1 MQPGQQRGKG
11 RGLTA
16 RTSGL
21 RGGGNIRRGITG
33 QVGDGHRLLRS
44 EKEISSSGWLVP
56 VEPWAARL
64 PSPGRVVGQVRQ
76 EVPGC
81 PRTSSASPPL
91 RCGAAIVACQVGTA
105 LAARTD
111 RASLRSIG
119 LASNRLLL
127 WGIAF
132 ELAFA
137 ATIVTVPPLQAI
149 FGTAVPGPAILAI
162 LIAFPILVWAPDEL
176 RRAVLRHRTGR

>member
-1 MQPGQQRGKG
+1 M
-11 RGLTA
+11 
-16 RTSGL
+16 
-21 RGGGNIRRGITG
+21 
-33 QVGDGHRLLRS
+33 
-44 EKEISSSGWLVP
+44 
-56 VEPWAARL
+56 
-64 PSPGRVVGQVRQ
+64 
-76 EVPGC
+76 
-81 PRTSSASPPL
+81 
-91 RCGAAIVACQVGTA
+91 VACQVGTA
-105 LAARTD
+105 LAVRTD

-149 FGTAVPGPAILAI
+149 FGTAVPGPAIL
-162 LIAFPILVWAPDEL
+162 IAFPILVWAPDEL